1 MKTRDKIL
9 KKAQQ
14 LFNKN
19 GVGSVTVRNICNEL
33 NISLGNFTYY
43 FPDKQQIIVELYLG
57 MIAALEEI
65 DKKINVSRETIS
77 YLLEYHRQTFV
88 IETDFRFFYLNT
100 FEILNSN
107 PAIREAYLQHV
118 QNEKKRMKQL
128 LNIYVKNGV
137 LMNDM
142 SEQLIDK
149 IINLSLII
157 GSFWMIDAEVQYKGK
172 EKQKLV
178 HYLELCCSIIEAHL
192 TKNALAEYDSFFK
205 ELNDI

>member
-1 MKTRDKIL
+1 
-9 KKAQQ
+9 
-14 LFNKN
+14 
-19 GVGSVTVRNICNEL
+19 
-33 NISLGNFTYY
+33 
-43 FPDKQQIIVELYLG
+43 

-65 DKKINVSRETIS
+65 DKKINVSRETII
-77 YLLEYHRQTFV
+77 YLLEYHRQIFV

-118 QNEKKRMKQL
+118 QNEKKPMKQL

-149 IINLSLII
+149 IINLNLII
-157 GSFWMIDAEVQYKGK
+157 GSFWMIDADVQFKGK
-172 EKQKLV
+172 
-178 HYLELCCSIIEAHL
+178 
-192 TKNALAEYDSFFK
+192 
-205 ELNDI
+205 

>member
-1 MKTRDKIL
+1 MKTRDTIL
-9 KKAQQ
+9 KKAKQ

-19 GVGSVTVRNICNEL
+19 GVGNVTVRNICNEL
-33 NISLGNFTYY
+33 KISLGNFTYY

-65 DKKINVSRETIS
+65 DKKINVSRETII

-137 LMNDM
+137 LINDM

-149 IINLSLII
+149 IINVSLII
-157 GSFWMIDAEVQYKGK
+157 GSFWMIDAEVQFKGK
-172 EKQKLV
+172 EKQKLL
-178 HYLELCCSIIEAHL
+178 HYLELCCSIIEAYL
-192 TKNALAEYDSFFK
+192 TKNALAEYHSIFK

>member
-19 GVGSVTVRNICNEL
+19 GVGNVTVRNICNEL

-65 DKKINVSRETIS
+65 DKKINVSRETII
-77 YLLEYHRQTFV
+77 YLLEYHRQMFV

-157 GSFWMIDAEVQYKGK
+157 GSFWMIDAEVQFKGK

-178 HYLELCCSIIEAHL
+178 HYLELCCSIIESHL
-192 TKNALAEYDSFFK
+192 TKNALAEYHLFFK